1 MKPDGAVPDELL
13 KEMLDKSYQ
22 LVLEGFSKKKQREV
36 LGLTCCGTECE
47 KCGAYGSLCQGCNE
61 VGGKVFHAPEG
72 KACPIYQ
79 CSVSKNK
86 YATCAACDNLPCQ
99 IWQDTRDPSLSQEQF
114 DATVHDRVT
123 NLKGEY
129 DGF

>member
-1 MKPDGAVPDELL
+1 M
-13 KEMLDKSYQ
+13 
-22 LVLEGFSKKKQREV
+22 
-36 LGLTCCGTECE
+36 
-47 KCGAYGSLCQGCNE
+47 
-61 VGGKVFHAPEG
+61 GGKVFHALEG

-123 NLKGEY
+123 NLKGE
-129 DGF
+129 